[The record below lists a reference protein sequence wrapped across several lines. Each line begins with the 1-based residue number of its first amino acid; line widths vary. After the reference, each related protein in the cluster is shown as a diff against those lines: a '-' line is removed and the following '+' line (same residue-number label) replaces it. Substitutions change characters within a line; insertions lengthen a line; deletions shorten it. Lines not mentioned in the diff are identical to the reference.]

1 MCTQSIGES
10 EEANLIFFLR
20 VGNAIVG
27 VKFCEGKEK
36 IFTLKQ
42 THSNKVYVFEKLTN
56 GEVEGD
62 AIITQLKGVRI
73 GVKTADCA
81 PIALLGHFTVGVI
94 HAGWKGLKEGIIEEA
109 VEVFKS
115 FEPLKNV
122 VAFVGPSAKACCY
135 QVEAW
140 FKDLFSYIHYKSGSF
155 FLDIQEEAV
164 LRLKKSGIHKFVKL
178 NVCTI
183 CNAKY
188 PSYRRDKSKDRI
200 ITYVYIK

>member
-1 MCTQSIGES
+1 MGES
-10 EEANLIFFLR
+10 EEANLIFSLR

-27 VKFCEGKEK
+27 VKFWEGKEK

-42 THSNKVYVFEKLTN
+42 THSNKVYVFEKLTH
-56 GEVEGD
+56 GGVEGD

-73 GVKTADCA
+73 GVKTADCV
-81 PIALLGHFTVGVI
+81 PIALLGPFTVGVI

-109 VEVFKS
+109 IEVFKS
-115 FEPLKNV
+115 FESLKNV

-135 QVEAW
+135 QVGTW
-140 FKDLFSYIHYKSGSF
+140 FKDLFSSIHYKNGSF
-155 FLDIQEEAV
+155 FLDTQEEAV
-164 LRLKKSGIHKFVKL
+164 LRLKKSGIQRFVKL
-178 NVCTI
+178 GICTI
-183 CNAKY
+183 CNLKY